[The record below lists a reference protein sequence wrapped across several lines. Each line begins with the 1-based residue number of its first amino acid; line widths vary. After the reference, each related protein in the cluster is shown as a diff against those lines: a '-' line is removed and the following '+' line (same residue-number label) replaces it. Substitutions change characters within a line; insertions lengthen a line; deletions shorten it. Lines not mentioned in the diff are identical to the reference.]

1 MRISQIIYPR
11 QTVLV
16 TTCDKDIKPNIA
28 TFSFIM
34 PVSFDP
40 TYLAF
45 SIAPERFTFKNL
57 QDVDEFVFNI
67 CTEDMLDAI
76 LICGTNS
83 GRDVDKFELA
93 GLETIESMKVRP
105 PRVKVCP
112 VQLECTIED
121 MKEFGDHYLVVGR
134 VVKEHIEKSEFRPIY
149 HHTGKEFYKLGEK
162 IKV

>member
-16 TTCDKDIKPNIA
+16 TTCDKDGKPNIA

-40 TYLAF
+40 AYLAF
-45 SIAPERFTFKNL
+45 SIAPGRFSFKNL
-57 QDVDEFVFNI
+57 QEVGEFVLNI

-76 LICGTNS
+76 WICGTNS
-83 GRDVDKFELA
+83 GKDTDKFEMA
-93 GLETIESMKVRP
+93 GLVTTESLKVRP
-105 PRVKVCP
+105 PRVKDCP
-112 VQLECTIED
+112 VQLECIVED

-134 VVKEHIEKSEFRPIY
+134 VSELHIEKSEFRPIY
-149 HHTGKEFYKLGEK
+149 HHTGKEFYKLGDK